1 VANKL
6 FPKTSGS
13 HSFVADDDVIE
24 VPDYGG
30 GCRPD
35 ADAGRCVKRQQP
47 QERGKTLKYKYAPLP
62 PRPFLTRANGWMD
75 PFPDANC

>member
-30 GCRPD
+30 G
-35 ADAGRCVKRQQP
+35 CVKRQQP